1 MGSSALLFILLILS
15 TPQLRYGCGNHI
27 GGTFNPRA
35 IWKGAISFGLIYVP
49 VELHTAS
56 KENTLPLHMLDS
68 RDFGPVGYQRINK
81 KTGKEVD
88 WSHVV
93 KGYEYKKGEF
103 VALADADFK
112 HANVKASETIEIDTF
127 CNVAQ
132 IPSMYY
138 EKPYYLA
145 PTKGG
150 DKVYTL
156 LRQALEATN
165 KVAVATFVMH
175 QRQHLCAIAPQGES
189 LMLLTLRFADE
200 VLPATDSIPSAKI
213 SPAELAMAKQLVQSM
228 EGDFT
233 ASKFKDT
240 YRADLKRRVQEKI
253 RNKETHSL
261 DVEEPASERP
271 KAQVIDLMAALKASL
286 DRTGHRIEPKV
297 ARKAGAARKRA

>member
-1 MGSSALLFILLILS
+1 M
-15 TPQLRYGCGNHI
+15 
-27 GGTFNPRA
+27 PRA
-35 IWKGAISFGLIYVP
+35 LWKGAISFGLIYVP

-56 KENTLPLHMLDS
+56 KDNTLPLHMLDS
-68 RDFGPVGYQRINK
+68 RDFAPVGYKRVNK
-81 KTGKEVD
+81 NTGKEVD
-88 WSHVV
+88 WSHIV

-112 HANVKASETIEIDTF
+112 HANVRASETIDIDTF
-127 CNVAQ
+127 CDVAQ

-145 PTKGG
+145 PAKGG
-150 DKVYTL
+150 DKVYAL
-156 LRQALEATN
+156 LRQALQATN

-175 QRQHLCAIAPQGES
+175 QRQHLCAIAPQGSS

-200 VLPATDSIPSAKI
+200 VLPATEEKSSAKI

-228 EGDFT
+228 EGDFS

-240 YRADLKRRVQEKI
+240 YRSDLKRRVEEKI

-261 DVEEPASERP
+261 DVEEPVKDERP

-286 DRTGHRIEPKV
+286 NKSGRRKEPKT
-297 ARKAGAARKRA
+297 ARKPSKSRRRA

>member
-1 MGSSALLFILLILS
+1 M
-15 TPQLRYGCGNHI
+15 
-27 GGTFNPRA
+27 PRA
-35 IWKGAISFGLIYVP
+35 LWKGAISFGLIYVP

-56 KENTLPLHMLDS
+56 KDNSLPLHMLDS
-68 RDFGPVGYQRINK
+68 RDFAPVGYHRVNK

-88 WSHVV
+88 WAHIV
-93 KGYEYKKGEF
+93 KGYEYKKGDF

-127 CNVAQ
+127 CDVAQ

-145 PTKGG
+145 PAKGG
-150 DKVYTL
+150 EKVYAL
-156 LRQALEATN
+156 LRQALDATN

-175 QRQHLCAIAPQGES
+175 QRQHLCAISPQGSS

-200 VLPATDSIPSAKI
+200 VLPATERQPSAKI
-213 SPAELAMAKQLVQSM
+213 SQAELAMAKQLVQSM
-228 EGDFT
+228 EGTFD

-261 DVEEPASERP
+261 DVEEPESDHRP
-271 KAQVIDLMAALKASL
+271 RAQVIDLMAALKASL
-286 DRTGHRIEPKV
+286 NKSGRRAEPKT
-297 ARKAGAARKRA
+297 ASKPSKTRKRA

>member
-1 MGSSALLFILLILS
+1 M
-15 TPQLRYGCGNHI
+15 
-27 GGTFNPRA
+27 PRA
-35 IWKGAISFGLIYVP
+35 LWKGAISFGLIYVP

-68 RDFGPVGYQRINK
+68 RDFAPVGYQRVNK
-81 KTGKEVD
+81 RTGKEVD
-88 WSHVV
+88 WSHIV
-93 KGYEYKKGEF
+93 KGYEYKKGDY
-103 VALADADFK
+103 VALTDADFK

-127 CNVAQ
+127 CDVSQ
-132 IPSMYY
+132 IPAMYY

-145 PTKGG
+145 PAKGG

-156 LRQALEATN
+156 LRRALESID

-175 QRQHLCAIAPQGES
+175 QRQHLCAIAPQGSS

-200 VLPATDSIPSAKI
+200 VLPATGHESAAKI
-213 SPAELAMAKQLVQSM
+213 SSAELAMAKQLVQSM
-228 EGDFT
+228 EGNFT

-253 RNKETHSL
+253 RNNDTHSL
-261 DVEEPASERP
+261 DAEEPAGDARP

-286 DRTGHRIEPKV
+286 KKSGHPGASKA
-297 ARKAGAARKRA
+297 ARRWSKPRKRA

>member
-1 MGSSALLFILLILS
+1 MARAL
-15 TPQLRYGCGNHI
+15 
-27 GGTFNPRA
+27 
-35 IWKGAISFGLIYVP
+35 WKGAISFGLIYVP

-68 RDFGPVGYQRINK
+68 RDFAPVGYQRINK

-88 WSHVV
+88 WAHIV
-93 KGYEYKKGEF
+93 KGYEYQKGEF

-127 CNVAQ
+127 CDEDQ
-132 IPSMYY
+132 IPPMYY

-150 DKVYTL
+150 DKVYSL
-156 LRQALEATN
+156 LRQALAATN

-175 QRQHLCAIAPQGES
+175 QRQHLCAIAPQGTS

-200 VLPATDSIPSAKI
+200 VLTETERNPPAKI
-213 SPAELAMAKQLVQSM
+213 SAAELTMAKQLVQSM
-228 EGDFT
+228 EGKFV
-233 ASKFKDT
+233 AGKFKDT

-261 DVEEPASERP
+261 DVEEPATDDRP
-271 KAQVIDLMAALKASL
+271 KAKVIDLMAALKASL
-286 DRTGHRIEPKV
+286 DKSGRRGEPKP
-297 ARKAGAARKRA
+297 ARRSKTRKRA

>member
-1 MGSSALLFILLILS
+1 MARAL
-15 TPQLRYGCGNHI
+15 
-27 GGTFNPRA
+27 
-35 IWKGAISFGLIYVP
+35 WKGAISFGLIYVP

-68 RDFGPVGYQRINK
+68 RDFAPVGYQRINK

-88 WSHVV
+88 WAHIV
-93 KGYEYKKGEF
+93 KGYEYQKGEF

-127 CNVAQ
+127 CDEDQ
-132 IPSMYY
+132 IPPMYY

-150 DKVYTL
+150 DKVYSL
-156 LRQALEATN
+156 LRQALDATN

-175 QRQHLCAIAPQGES
+175 QRQHLCAIAPQGTS

-200 VLPATDSIPSAKI
+200 VLTETERKPTARISA
-213 SPAELAMAKQLVQSM
+213 AELTMAKQLVQSM
-228 EGDFT
+228 EGKFV
-233 ASKFKDT
+233 AGKFKDT

-261 DVEEPASERP
+261 DVEEPASDDRP
-271 KAQVIDLMAALKASL
+271 KAKVIDLMAALKASL
-286 DRTGHRIEPKV
+286 DKSGRRGDPKP
-297 ARKAGAARKRA
+297 ARRSKTRKRA

>member
-1 MGSSALLFILLILS
+1 M
-15 TPQLRYGCGNHI
+15 
-27 GGTFNPRA
+27 PRA
-35 IWKGAISFGLIYVP
+35 LWKGAISFGLIYVP

-68 RDFGPVGYQRINK
+68 RDFAPVGYKRVNK
-81 KTGKEVD
+81 NTGKEVD

-127 CNVAQ
+127 CDVAQ

-150 DKVYTL
+150 DKVYAL

-175 QRQHLCAIAPQGES
+175 QRQHLCAIAPQGS
-189 LMLLTLRFADE
+189 ALMLLTLRFADE
-200 VLPATDSIPSAKI
+200 VLPTTGQKSSAKI

-228 EGDFT
+228 EGEFN
-233 ASKFKDT
+233 ANKFKDT
-240 YRADLKRRVQEKI
+240 YRSDLKRRVQEKI

-261 DVEEPASERP
+261 DVEAPTKDERP

-286 DRTGHRIEPKV
+286 DKSGSRKEPKS
-297 ARKAGAARKRA
+297 ARKTSKARKRA